1 MAIVAIVKAREDVN
15 SEDHCGNGNVEG
27 KIIHSHS
34 EPLLQWLKVTDIAS
48 VAVVEGKKRHSQ
60 RDQC

>member
-27 KIIHSHS
+27 KIIHSHR
-34 EPLLQWLKVTDIAS
+34 EPLLQWLKVTNIAS
-48 VAVVEGKKRHSQ
+48 G
-60 RDQC
+60 